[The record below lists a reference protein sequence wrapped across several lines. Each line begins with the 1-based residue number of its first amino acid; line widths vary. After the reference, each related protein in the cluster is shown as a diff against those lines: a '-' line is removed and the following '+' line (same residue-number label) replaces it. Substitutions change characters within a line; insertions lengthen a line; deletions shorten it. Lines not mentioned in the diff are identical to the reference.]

1 MLNLDNLLVEK
12 DLAELY
18 QIDMNDIYT
27 RGITEVPNL
36 RYRLDWMD
44 NYLYDKSHYIN
55 CDVLLVNLELCQ
67 KDDLYTEAHE
77 LNNNDFYNKVED
89 PVQDILNVV
98 IKKKIEFIHP
108 KK

>member
-44 NYLYDKSHYIN
+44 NYL
-55 CDVLLVNLELCQ
+55 
-67 KDDLYTEAHE
+67 
-77 LNNNDFYNKVED
+77 
-89 PVQDILNVV
+89 
-98 IKKKIEFIHP
+98 
-108 KK
+108 